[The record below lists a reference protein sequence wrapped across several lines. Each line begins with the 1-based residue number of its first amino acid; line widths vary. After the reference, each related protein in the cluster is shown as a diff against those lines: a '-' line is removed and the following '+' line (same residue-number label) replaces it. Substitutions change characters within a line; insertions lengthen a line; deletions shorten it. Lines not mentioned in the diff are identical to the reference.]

1 MRKEWKQGGWEA
13 LKIVKV
19 RDDSV
24 LDGGRKC
31 GDREKWMNLVYIL
44 EVQLTGVAVQL
55 AVDRET

>member
-19 RDDSV
+19 RDDGV

-44 EVQLTGVAVQL
+44 EV
-55 AVDRET
+55 